1 MSLILHKNVKIR
13 IHKKLKP
20 TYLLTNKT
28 KRMSFKAK
36 KTALCVGLCFLG
48 IVGAQQASAA
58 IETVAAVQQTKQ
70 ASGHVA
76 DSQGPLI
83 GATVMEKGTSN
94 GTMTDLNGDFSLN
107 VKPGATLIVSYVGY
121 VTQEV
126 RVGDNSNLYI
136 TLKEDGHVVNEVVV
150 IGYGSQRRESVTG
163 SVANIGGEKLNQVA
177 ASNAAQALQGRVAG
191 VLMTQTSSKP
201 GEEMQIR
208 IRGQRSLSAS
218 NDPLIVLDGI
228 PFMGQLSDINPAD
241 IKSMDILKDA
251 SATAIYGSRG
261 ANGVIIIT
269 TVKGA
274 QGSPAKV
281 TYNGYVSFKK
291 VFHKYPM
298 MDGPTFSKFR
308 KYAGLYQN
316 SLDEDDATNTDW
328 QDLYYETGVSHNH
341 DVSVAGGTNGG
352 SYSFGAGYYHDE
364 SVVPTEGYNRISI
377 RGNFDQ
383 KVGEWFRFGLSTNTS
398 YRETKGVNDM
408 YGVLS
413 KSPLASPY
421 DQNGNLKRYVTL
433 PADDQSVVTK
443 ETVKRDK
450 DVWLN
455 ENKGIGTYN
464 TLFAE
469 LKCPWVEGLSYRVNV
484 GLNFRSSKGG
494 NFTGTGVNNKDA
506 NAING
511 GGISENQTRN
521 WTVENLITYD
531 NTFAEKHNINIVGMY
546 SAEQT
551 TYEST
556 GASAQDIPADYF
568 QYFALDKATGQ
579 ANLTGYNYWQSGLMS
594 WMGRVMYSYDNKY
607 MISAALRSDASSRLA
622 KGHQWHTYPAV
633 SAGWNIAREEFM
645 SDLTWIDNLK
655 LRVGFGETSNQSISP
670 YSTLGGLAVR
680 NYNFGNGTNY
690 KAGYYVNALP
700 NPELGWEY
708 SKTWNFGLDFSLFK
722 GRLYGSLEYYIQKT
736 NDILLDVSMPSTSG
750 VSSFTGNIGNT
761 ENKGFELTLNG
772 IILDNKNGWYWDAG
786 INLYLNRNKLTKLT
800 GADVI
805 KPDGTKEPERDEAN
819 RWFVGHPIDVIYDYE
834 YDGLWNE
841 SDVYE
846 VTLPDGT
853 KTTNFAI
860 LEPGGNLGMIKVKY
874 NDDVLDANGV
884 PTRAI
889 GADDRRIQD
898 MEPDLIGG
906 FNTTVAY
913 KGFDL
918 TMIGAFQIGGKLISA
933 IHSSNGYLNM
943 LTGRRG
949 QLDVD
954 YWTEENTGA
963 KYPKPGGII
972 SSDNPK
978 YGSTLGYFNAGYLK
992 VRAIT
997 LGYSFDNLKA
1007 IKDLGISRLR
1017 LYATVQNPFVLFSPY
1032 NNESG
1037 LDPETNSW
1045 ANQNT
1050 AVAYGEY
1057 SGKHRMPIVGY
1068 NTPATRNFM
1077 FGLNVTF

>member
-1 MSLILHKNVKIR
+1 
-13 IHKKLKP
+13 
-20 TYLLTNKT
+20 
-28 KRMSFKAK
+28 MSFKAK

-48 IVGAQQASAA
+48 ILSAQEASAVT
-58 IETVAAVQQTKQ
+58 ESVTSVQQTKQ
-70 ASGHVA
+70 ATGQVS

-94 GTMTDLNGDFSLN
+94 GTVTDFNGNFSLN
-107 VKPGATLIVSYVGY
+107 VKPGATLVISYVGY
-121 VTQEV
+121 ESQEIKA
-126 RVGDNSNLYI
+126 GDNLRVE
-136 TLKEDGHVVNEVVV
+136 LKEDGHVVNEVVV
-150 IGYGSQRRESVTG
+150 IGYGTQRREAVTG
-163 SVANIGGEKLNQVA
+163 SVANIGGEKLNQIA
-177 ASNAAQALQGRVAG
+177 ATNAAQALQGRVAG
-191 VLMTQTSSKP
+191 VLMTQTSTKP

-228 PFMGQLSDINPAD
+228 PFMGVLSDINPAD

-269 TVKGA
+269 TTKGS
-274 QGSPAKV
+274 QGAPAKV
-281 TYNGYVSFKK
+281 SYNGYVSFKK
-291 VFHKYPM
+291 VFKKYPM

-308 KYAGLYQN
+308 QYAGLYQN
-316 SLDEDDATNTDW
+316 SLDENDNTNTDW
-328 QDLYYETGVSHNH
+328 QDLYYQTGVSHNH

-364 SVVPTEGYNRISI
+364 SVVPTEGYDRVSV

-383 KVGEWFRFGLSTNTS
+383 MVGKYFRFGLSTNNS
-398 YRETKGVNDM
+398 YRKTQGVNDM

-421 DQNGNLKRYVTL
+421 DENGNLKRYISL

-443 ETVKRDK
+443 ETVERDK

-455 ENKGIGTYN
+455 ENKGIGSYN
-464 TLFAE
+464 TLFGE
-469 LKCPWVEGLSYRVNV
+469 VKCPWVEGLSYRINI

-506 NAING
+506 NAVNG

-521 WTVENLITYD
+521 WAVENLLTYD
-531 NTFAEKHNINIVGMY
+531 HIFAEKHNVNVVAMY

-568 QYFALDKATGQ
+568 QYYALDKAVGQ
-579 ANLTGYNYWQSGLMS
+579 ANLTGYNYWQSGLIS

-633 SAGWNIAREEFM
+633 SAGWNISREQFM
-645 SDLTWIDNLK
+645 ENLTWIDNLK
-655 LRVGFGETSNQSISP
+655 LRVGYGETSNQSINP

-680 NYNFGNGTNY
+680 NYNFGSTY

-708 SKTWNFGLDFSLFK
+708 SKTWNFGLDFSLFS
-722 GRLYGSLEYYIQKT
+722 GRLYGSFEYYTQKT
-736 NDILLDVSMPSTSG
+736 NDILLDVSLPSTSG
-750 VSSFTGNIGNT
+750 VSSYTGNIGNT
-761 ENKGFELTLNG
+761 ENKGWELTLNG
-772 IILDNKNGWYWDAG
+772 IIIDNKNGWNWEAG
-786 INLYLNRNKLTKLT
+786 INLYQNRNKLTKLT
-800 GADVI
+800 GALDENGNPV
-805 KPDGTKEPERDEAN
+805 PDKGN
-819 RWFVGHPIDVIYDYE
+819 RWFIGYPIDVIYDYK
-834 YDGLWNE
+834 YIGLWQAGEEAQMN
-841 SDVYE
+841 
-846 VTLPDGT
+846 
-853 KTTNFAI
+853 I
-860 LEPGGNLGMIKVKY
+860 LEPGGNVGMIKVAHDKA
-874 NDDVLDANGV
+874 LDANGN
-884 PTRAI
+884 PTRQI
-889 GADDRRIQD
+889 GEDDREVMS

-906 FNTTVAY
+906 FNTTVGY

-918 TMIGAFQIGGKLISA
+918 TVIGAFQVGGKLISA
-933 IHSSNGYLNM
+933 IHSANGYLNM

-954 YWTEENTGA
+954 YWTEQNTGA
-963 KYPKPGGII
+963 KYPKPGGIQ
-972 SSDNPK
+972 SGDNPK
-978 YGSTLGYFNAGYLK
+978 YGSTLGYFDAGYLK

-997 LGYSFDNLKA
+997 LGYNFDNLKA
-1007 IKDLGISRLR
+1007 VKDFGISRLR
-1017 LYATVQNPFVLFSPY
+1017 LYATIQNPFVLFSPF

-1037 LDPETNSW
+1037 LDPETNSY

-1050 AVAYGEY
+1050 AVGIDGYT
-1057 SGKHRMPIVGY
+1057 GKHRMPIVGY
-1068 NTPATRNFM
+1068 NTPSTRNFI

>member
-1 MSLILHKNVKIR
+1 
-13 IHKKLKP
+13 
-20 TYLLTNKT
+20 
-28 KRMSFKAK
+28 MSFKAK

-48 IVGAQQASAA
+48 MLSAQEASAVT
-58 IETVAAVQQTKQ
+58 ESVTSVQQTKQ
-70 ASGHVA
+70 ATGQVS

-94 GTMTDLNGDFSLN
+94 GTVTDFNGNFSLN
-107 VKPGATLIVSYVGY
+107 VKSGATLVISYIGY
-121 VTQEV
+121 VTQEIKA
-126 RVGDNSNLYI
+126 GDNVHV
-136 TLKEDGHVVNEVVV
+136 TLTEDGHIVNEVVV
-150 IGYGSQRRESVTG
+150 IGYGTQRREAVTG
-163 SVANIGGEKLNQVA
+163 SVANVGGEKLNQIA
-177 ASNAAQALQGRVAG
+177 ATNAAQALQGRVAG
-191 VLMTQTSSKP
+191 VLMTQTGSKP
-201 GEEMQIR
+201 GDEMQIR

-228 PFMGQLSDINPAD
+228 PFMGVLSDINPAD

-269 TVKGA
+269 TVKGS
-274 QGSPAKV
+274 QGTPAKV
-281 TYNGYVSFKK
+281 SYNGYVSIKK
-291 VFHKYPM
+291 VFKKYPM

-316 SLDEDDATNTDW
+316 SLDEDDNTNTDW
-328 QDLYYETGVSHNH
+328 QDLYYQTGVSHNH

-364 SVVPTEGYNRISI
+364 SVVPTEGYDRVSV

-383 KVGEWFRFGLSTNTS
+383 MVGKYFRFGLSTNNS
-398 YRETKGVNDM
+398 YRKTQGVNDM

-421 DQNGNLKRYVTL
+421 DANGNLKRYISL

-443 ETVKRDK
+443 ETVERDK

-455 ENKGIGTYN
+455 ENKGIGSYN
-464 TLFAE
+464 TLFGE
-469 LKCPWVEGLSYRVNV
+469 VKCPWVEGLSYRINI
-484 GLNFRSSKGG
+484 GLNFRNSKGG

-506 NAING
+506 NAVNG

-521 WTVENLITYD
+521 WAVENLLTYD
-531 NTFAEKHNINIVGMY
+531 HIFAEKHNVNVVAMY

-556 GASAQDIPADYF
+556 GASAHDIPADYF
-568 QYFALDKATGQ
+568 QYYALDKAVGQ
-579 ANLTGYNYWQSGLMS
+579 ANLTGYNYWQSGLIS

-633 SAGWNIAREEFM
+633 SAGWNISRERFM
-645 SDLTWIDNLK
+645 ENLTWIDNLK
-655 LRVGFGETSNQSISP
+655 LRVGYGETSNQSINP

-680 NYNFGNGTNY
+680 NYNFGSTY

-708 SKTWNFGLDFSLFK
+708 SKTWNFGLDFSLFS
-722 GRLYGSLEYYIQKT
+722 GRLYGSFEYYTQKT
-736 NDILLDVSMPSTSG
+736 NDILLDVSLPSTSG
-750 VSSFTGNIGNT
+750 VSSYTGNIGNT
-761 ENKGFELTLNG
+761 ENKGWELTLNG
-772 IILDNKNGWYWDAG
+772 IIIDNKNGWNWEAG
-786 INLYLNRNKLTKLT
+786 INLYQNRNKLTKLT
-800 GADVI
+800 GALDENGDPV
-805 KPDGTKEPERDEAN
+805 PDKAN
-819 RWFVGHPIDVIYDYE
+819 RWFIGYPIDVIYDYK
-834 YDGLWNE
+834 YIGLWQAGE
-841 SDVYE
+841 EDKMSV
-846 VTLPDGT
+846 
-853 KTTNFAI
+853 
-860 LEPGGNLGMIKVKY
+860 LEPGGNIGMIKVAHDKA
-874 NDDVLDANGV
+874 LDANGN
-884 PTRAI
+884 PTRQI
-889 GADDRRIQD
+889 GEEDREVMS

-906 FNTTVAY
+906 FNTTVGY

-918 TMIGAFQIGGKLISA
+918 TVIGAFQVGGMLISA
-933 IHSSNGYLNM
+933 IHSANGYLNM

-954 YWTEENTGA
+954 YWTEQNIGA
-963 KYPKPGGII
+963 KYPKPGGIQ
-972 SSDNPK
+972 SGDNPK
-978 YGSTLGYFNAGYLK
+978 YGSTLGYFSASYLK

-997 LGYSFDNLKA
+997 LGYNFDNLKA
-1007 IKDLGISRLR
+1007 IKDFGISRLR
-1017 LYATVQNPFVLFSPY
+1017 LYATVQNPFVLFSPF
-1032 NNESG
+1032 NDESG
-1037 LDPETNSW
+1037 LDPETNSY

-1050 AVAYGEY
+1050 AVGIDGYT
-1057 SGKHRMPIVGY
+1057 GKHRMPIVGY
-1068 NTPATRNFM
+1068 NTPSTRNFI

>member
-1 MSLILHKNVKIR
+1 MHVNLRKINCLIVLC
-13 IHKKLKP
+13 
-20 TYLLTNKT
+20 
-28 KRMSFKAK
+28 SFFGVTSTTQAA
-36 KTALCVGLCFLG
+36 TEPVGTP
-48 IVGAQQASAA
+48 S
-58 IETVAAVQQTKQ
+58 IEEVQQSKKVTGK
-70 ASGHVA
+70 VR
-76 DSQGPLI
+76 DSEGELI

-94 GTMTDLNGDFSLN
+94 GVITDYNGNFSIDVSPN
-107 VKPGATLIVSYVGY
+107 ATLVISYVGY
-121 VTQEV
+121 VTQEI
-126 RVGDNSNLYI
+126 RVGNQSNINIVLDAEGGN
-136 TLKEDGHVVNEVVV
+136 LNEVVV
-150 IGYGSQRRESVTG
+150 IGYGTQRREAVTG
-163 SVANIGGEKLNQVA
+163 SVANVNGEKLNQIA
-177 ASNAAQALQGRVAG
+177 ATNAAQALQGRIAG
-191 VLMTQTSSKP
+191 VLMTQTSTQP
-201 GEEMQIR
+201 GAEMQIR

-228 PFMGQLSDINPAD
+228 PFMGQLSDINPSD
-241 IKSMDILKDA
+241 IKSIDILKDA

-269 TVKGA
+269 TIKGS
-274 QGSPAKV
+274 QGTPAKV
-281 TYNGYVSFKK
+281 SYNGYVSFKK

-298 MDGPTFSKFR
+298 MDGPTFAKFR
-308 KYAGLYQN
+308 KYAGKYQN
-316 SLDEDDATNTDW
+316 SLDEDDNTNTDW
-328 QDLYYETGVSHNH
+328 QDLYYQTGVSHNH

-364 SVVPTEGYNRISI
+364 SPVPTQAYDRVSV

-383 KVGEWFRFGLSTNTS
+383 MVGKWFRFGLSTNTN
-398 YRETKGVNDM
+398 YRKTQGVNDM

-421 DQNGNLKRYVTL
+421 DENGNIKRFVTL

-443 ETVKRDK
+443 DVVEKYK

-464 TLFAE
+464 TLFGE
-469 LKCPWVEGLSYRVNV
+469 VKCPWVEGLSYRINV

-494 NFTGTGVNNKDA
+494 NFTGTGVNNKDE
-506 NAING
+506 NAVNG

-521 WTVENLITYD
+521 WAVENIVTFD
-531 NTFAEKHNINIVGMY
+531 RTFAEKHNINIVGMY
-546 SAEQT
+546 SAEET

-556 GASAQDIPADYF
+556 GASAQNIPADYF
-568 QYFALDKATGQ
+568 QYYALDKATGEV
-579 ANLTGYNYWQSGLMS
+579 NLNNYNYWQSGLMS

-607 MISAALRSDASSRLA
+607 MLSAALRSDASSRLA

-633 SAGWNIAREEFM
+633 SAGWNISREEFM
-645 SDLTWIDNLK
+645 EPITWVDNLK
-655 LRVGFGETSNQSISP
+655 LRIGYGETSNQSINP

-680 NYNFGNGTNY
+680 NYNFGSTY
-690 KAGYYVNALP
+690 MAGYYVNALP
-700 NPELGWEY
+700 NTELGWEY
-708 SKTWNFGLDFSLFK
+708 SKTWNFGIDFSLFS

-736 NDILLDVSMPSTSG
+736 NDILLDVSLPSTSG
-750 VSSFTGNIGNT
+750 VSSFTGNIGKT
-761 ENKGFELTLNG
+761 ENKGWEFTLNG
-772 IILDNKNGWYWDAG
+772 IILDNKNGWHWEAG
-786 INLYLNRNKLTKLT
+786 INLYANRNKLTALAS
-800 GADVI
+800 GED
-805 KPDGTKEPERDEAN
+805 RDEGN

-834 YDGLWNE
+834 SDGLWIAE
-841 SDVYE
+841 DVYK
-846 VTLPDGT
+846 VTVKNADGT
-853 KTTNFAI
+853 TTETTNFAI

-889 GADDRRIQD
+889 GSDDRRIMS

-906 FNTTVAY
+906 FNTTVGY
-913 KGFDL
+913 KNFDL
-918 TMIGAFQIGGKLISA
+918 NVIGAFQIGGKLISA

-949 QLDVD
+949 QLDID

-963 KYPKPGGII
+963 KYPKPGGIQ
-972 SSDNPK
+972 SGDNPK
-978 YGSTLGYFNAGYLK
+978 YGSTLGYFDAGYLK
-992 VRAIT
+992 IRAIT
-997 LGYSFDNLKA
+997 LGYNFDKLKA
-1007 IKDLGISRLR
+1007 VKDLGISRLR
-1017 LYATVQNPFVLFSPY
+1017 LYATIQNPFVLFSPF

-1045 ANQNT
+1045 ANENT

-1068 NTPATRNFM
+1068 NTPATRNFL
-1077 FGLNVTF
+1077 FGVNVTF

>member
-1 MSLILHKNVKIR
+1 
-13 IHKKLKP
+13 
-20 TYLLTNKT
+20 
-28 KRMSFKAK
+28 MSFKAK

-48 IVGAQQASAA
+48 ILSAQEASAVT
-58 IETVAAVQQTKQ
+58 ESVTSVQQTKQ
-70 ASGHVA
+70 ATGRVS

-94 GTMTDLNGDFSLN
+94 GTVTDFNGNFSLN
-107 VKPGATLIVSYVGY
+107 VKPGATLVISYVGY
-121 VTQEV
+121 ESQEIKA
-126 RVGDNSNLYI
+126 GDNLRVE
-136 TLKEDGHVVNEVVV
+136 LKEDGHVVNEVVV
-150 IGYGSQRRESVTG
+150 IGYGTQRREAVTG
-163 SVANIGGEKLNQVA
+163 SVANIGGEKLNQIA
-177 ASNAAQALQGRVAG
+177 ATNAAQALQGRVAG
-191 VLMTQTSSKP
+191 VLMTQTGSKP
-201 GEEMQIR
+201 GDEMQIR

-228 PFMGQLSDINPAD
+228 PFMGVLSDINPAD

-269 TVKGA
+269 TTKGS
-274 QGSPAKV
+274 QGAPAKV
-281 TYNGYVSFKK
+281 SYNGYVSFKK
-291 VFHKYPM
+291 VFKKYPM

-308 KYAGLYQN
+308 QYAGLYQN
-316 SLDEDDATNTDW
+316 SLDENDNTNTDW
-328 QDLYYETGVSHNH
+328 QDLYYQTGVSHNH

-364 SVVPTEGYNRISI
+364 SVVPTEGYDRVSV

-383 KVGEWFRFGLSTNTS
+383 MVGKYFRFGLSTNNS
-398 YRETKGVNDM
+398 YRKTQGVNDM

-421 DQNGNLKRYVTL
+421 DENGNLKRYISL

-443 ETVKRDK
+443 ETVERDK

-455 ENKGIGTYN
+455 ENKGIGSYN
-464 TLFAE
+464 TLFGE
-469 LKCPWVEGLSYRVNV
+469 VKCPWVEGLSYRINI

-506 NAING
+506 NAVNG

-521 WTVENLITYD
+521 WAVENLLTYD
-531 NTFAEKHNINIVGMY
+531 HIFAEKHNVNVVAMY

-568 QYFALDKATGQ
+568 QYYALDKAVGQ
-579 ANLTGYNYWQSGLMS
+579 ANLTGYNYWQSGLIS

-633 SAGWNIAREEFM
+633 SAGWNISREQFM
-645 SDLTWIDNLK
+645 ENLTWIDNLK
-655 LRVGFGETSNQSISP
+655 LRVGYGETSNQSINP

-680 NYNFGNGTNY
+680 NYNFGSTY

-708 SKTWNFGLDFSLFK
+708 SKTWNFGLDFSLFS
-722 GRLYGSLEYYIQKT
+722 GRLYGSFEYYTQKT
-736 NDILLDVSMPSTSG
+736 NDILLDVSLPSTSG
-750 VSSFTGNIGNT
+750 VSSYTGNIGNT
-761 ENKGFELTLNG
+761 ENKGWELTLNG
-772 IILDNKNGWYWDAG
+772 IIIDNKNGWNWEAG
-786 INLYLNRNKLTKLT
+786 INLYQNRNKLTKLT
-800 GADVI
+800 GALDENGNPV
-805 KPDGTKEPERDEAN
+805 PDKGN
-819 RWFVGHPIDVIYDYE
+819 RWFIGYPIDVIYDYK
-834 YDGLWNE
+834 YIGLWQAGEEAQMN
-841 SDVYE
+841 
-846 VTLPDGT
+846 
-853 KTTNFAI
+853 I
-860 LEPGGNLGMIKVKY
+860 LEPGGNVGMIKVAHDKA
-874 NDDVLDANGV
+874 LDANGN
-884 PTRAI
+884 PTRQI
-889 GADDRRIQD
+889 GEDDREVMS

-906 FNTTVAY
+906 FNTTVGY

-918 TMIGAFQIGGKLISA
+918 TVIGAFQVGGKLISA
-933 IHSSNGYLNM
+933 IHSANGYLNM

-954 YWTEENTGA
+954 YWTEQNTGA
-963 KYPKPGGII
+963 KYPKPGGIQ
-972 SSDNPK
+972 SGDNPK
-978 YGSTLGYFNAGYLK
+978 YGSTLGYFDAGYLK

-997 LGYSFDNLKA
+997 LGYNFDNLKA
-1007 IKDLGISRLR
+1007 VKDFGISRLR
-1017 LYATVQNPFVLFSPY
+1017 LYATIQNPFVLFSPF

-1037 LDPETNSW
+1037 LDPETNSY

-1050 AVAYGEY
+1050 AVGIDGYT
-1057 SGKHRMPIVGY
+1057 GKHRMPIVGY
-1068 NTPATRNFM
+1068 NTPSTRNFI